1 MFLVSFGDGGS
12 NVIFFFGVG
21 RRFFFWWGD
30 PIGWLTRMGADP
42 NEGKLRYA

>member
-21 RRFFFWWGD
+21 RRFFFFG
-30 PIGWLTRMGADP
+30 GVTRLG
-42 NEGKLRYA
+42 G